1 MYVFNL
7 SIFYFA
13 ATMIVESSAYWIHLL
28 PFNMLFISATHK
40 LKRTGPR
47 IDPCGTPKFVYK
59 MLEML
64 ESICTKCR
72 LPVK

>member
-1 MYVFNL
+1 M
-7 SIFYFA
+7 
-13 ATMIVESSAYWIHLL
+13 ESFAYWIHLL
-28 PFNMLFISATHK
+28 PFNILFISATHK

-59 MLEML
+59 MLEMF

-72 LPVK
+72 LSVK